1 MPYSVFPLAFPGLAR
16 NIVDRGNEGR
26 ILKR

>member
-16 NIVDRGNEGR
+16 NIVDRGNEGH